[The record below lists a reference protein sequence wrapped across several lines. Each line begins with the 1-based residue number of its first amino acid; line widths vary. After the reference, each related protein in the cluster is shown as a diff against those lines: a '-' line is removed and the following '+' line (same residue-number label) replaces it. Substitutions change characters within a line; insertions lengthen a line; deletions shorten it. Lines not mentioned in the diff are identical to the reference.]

1 MLLIY
6 PIFLFF
12 SIDRG
17 ATRTRNRSTH
27 AIFVFFSS
35 TREGT
40 DFQWMKLNALRPTFV
55 RNRERLNGCEIGETI
70 RSKDCDRVDLSKGD
84 KYDFK
89 LPLVFLWPHRVK
101 LILSRGVQQFLSSFF
116 FSRFLSLF
124 LFSPL
129 FFFRRISDLPLF
141 SWRVHASPIPECR
154 EFPRVEITS
163 CPDFHRVSGPPMENE
178 HQRLPPSWT
187 RIVSNFRR
195 ELTNE

>member
-70 RSKDCDRVDLSKGD
+70 RSKDCDRGRSIERRQVRFQATTSFSLTAPCKIDPFTRCSTISL
-84 KYDFK
+84 F
-89 LPLVFLWPHRVK
+89 V
-101 LILSRGVQQFLSSFF
+101 FF
-116 FSRFLSLF
+116 FSFPLPLPF
-124 LFSPL
+124 FPL
-129 FFFRRISDLPLF
+129 FFSVGCPILLCLVGTPHPSPNVESFHAWKLPRVPTSIACRDHQWKTSTRDFRRAGHES
-141 SWRVHASPIPECR
+141 
-154 EFPRVEITS
+154 FPTFVE
-163 CPDFHRVSGPPMENE
+163 N
-178 HQRLPPSWT
+178 
-187 RIVSNFRR
+187 
-195 ELTNE
+195 

>member
-1 MLLIY
+1 MLLMY

-116 FSRFLSLF
+116 FLVS
-124 LFSPL
+124 SPSSFFPP
-129 FFFRRISDLPLF
+129 FFFSVGYPILLCLVGACTPHPSPNVESF
-141 SWRVHASPIPECR
+141 HAWKL
-154 EFPRVEITS
+154 PRVPTS
-163 CPDFHRVSGPPMENE
+163 IACRD
-178 HQRLPPSWT
+178 HQWKTST
-187 RIVSNFRR
+187 RDFRR
-195 ELTNE
+195 AGHESFPTFVEN

>member
-35 TREGT
+35 TREET

-89 LPLVFLWPHRVK
+89 LPLVFL
-101 LILSRGVQQFLSSFF
+101 
-116 FSRFLSLF
+116 
-124 LFSPL
+124 
-129 FFFRRISDLPLF
+129 
-141 SWRVHASPIPECR
+141 
-154 EFPRVEITS
+154 
-163 CPDFHRVSGPPMENE
+163 
-178 HQRLPPSWT
+178 
-187 RIVSNFRR
+187 
-195 ELTNE
+195 

>member
-1 MLLIY
+1 MLLMY

-124 LFSPL
+124 LFSP
-129 FFFRRISDLPLF
+129 FFFSVGCPILLCLVGACTPHPSPNVESF
-141 SWRVHASPIPECR
+141 HAWKL
-154 EFPRVEITS
+154 PRVPTS
-163 CPDFHRVSGPPMENE
+163 IACRD
-178 HQRLPPSWT
+178 HQWKTST
-187 RIVSNFRR
+187 RDFRR
-195 ELTNE
+195 AGHESFPTFVEN

>member
-1 MLLIY
+1 MLLMY

-70 RSKDCDRVDLSKGD
+70 RSKDCDRGRSIERRQVRFQATTSFSLTAPCKIDPFTRCSTISL
-84 KYDFK
+84 F
-89 LPLVFLWPHRVK
+89 V
-101 LILSRGVQQFLSSFF
+101 FF
-116 FSRFLSLF
+116 FSFPLPLPF
-124 LFSPL
+124 FPL
-129 FFFRRISDLPLF
+129 FFSVGCPILLCLVGACTPHPSPNVESFHAWKLPRVPTSIACRDHQWKTSTRDFRRAGHES
-141 SWRVHASPIPECR
+141 
-154 EFPRVEITS
+154 FPTFVE
-163 CPDFHRVSGPPMENE
+163 N
-178 HQRLPPSWT
+178 
-187 RIVSNFRR
+187 
-195 ELTNE
+195 

>member
-1 MLLIY
+1 MDEIG
-6 PIFLFF
+6 
-12 SIDRG
+12 RV
-17 ATRTRNRSTH
+17 A
-27 AIFVFFSS
+27 
-35 TREGT
+35 
-40 DFQWMKLNALRPTFV
+40 FV
-55 RNRERLNGCEIGETI
+55 RNRERLNGCEIGETF
-70 RSKDCDRVDLSKGD
+70 RSKDCDRGRSIERRQVR
-84 KYDFK
+84 F
-89 LPLVFLWPHRVK
+89 
-101 LILSRGVQQFLSSFF
+101 QATTSFSLTAPCKIDPFTRCSTISLFVF

-124 LFSPL
+124 LFPPF
-129 FFFRRISDLPLF
+129 FFFRRMSDPPLF